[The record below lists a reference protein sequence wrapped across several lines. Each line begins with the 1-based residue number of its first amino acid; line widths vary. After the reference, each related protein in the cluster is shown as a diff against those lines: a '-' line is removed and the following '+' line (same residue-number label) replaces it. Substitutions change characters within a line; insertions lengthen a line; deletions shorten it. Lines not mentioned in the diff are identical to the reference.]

1 MQQLFVITLA
11 VLAWLTSVLTFGFG
25 LYAENRTDIRHSID
39 VVGGLASGFLWF
51 VAAFGA
57 MGLEVVSSGVT
68 ISKPATATGYL
79 FAAFGILMIVV
90 ALIGTGF
97 LLNTMDIVEDEAF

>member
-1 MQQLFVITLA
+1 MLQPFVITLA

-25 LYAENRTDIRHSID
+25 LYAQRRADVRHSID
-39 VVGGLASGFLWF
+39 VVGGLASGLLWF

-68 ISKPATATGYL
+68 ISKPATAAGWL
-79 FAAFGILMIVV
+79 FVGFGALMTVV

-97 LLNTMDIVEDEAF
+97 LMNVMDIVEDEAL